1 MAFTEYLDDL
11 TLRQAPA
18 PVVDLVGCFDL
29 FESLLHFVLHWQHA
43 TLQVRLVIRV
53 KSIVSFEFIPF
64 IPIELFS
71 AIQLQ

>member
-18 PVVDLVGCFDL
+18 PVVDLVGRFDL
-29 FESLLHFVLHWQHA
+29 FESLLHLVLHWQHA
-43 TLQVRLVIRV
+43 ARLAHLVIRV

-71 AIQLQ
+71 AIRLQ